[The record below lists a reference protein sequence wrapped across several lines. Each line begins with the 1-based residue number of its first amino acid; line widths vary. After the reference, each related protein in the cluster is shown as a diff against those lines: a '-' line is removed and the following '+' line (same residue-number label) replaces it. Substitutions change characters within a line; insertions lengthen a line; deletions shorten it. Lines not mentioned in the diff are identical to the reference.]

1 MAINIGTPAVRA
13 KNQRLYDRIGYDYT
27 RERRADPRI
36 AARVMAALGGA
47 RTVVNVGAGAGAYEP
62 HDRWV
67 LAVEPSGAMRA
78 QRPAAAAPC
87 LAAGAEALPLD
98 DASVDVAMAVHT
110 DFHWRDRR
118 AGIAEMVRVSRHG
131 IVVLTVDRAVAER
144 FWLVRDYLPGVADL
158 FAPLQRVT
166 ELLPRDG
173 SEQVETVVIP
183 HDCRDGFVHAHWRR
197 PQLLLDSSVRA
208 SMAVFARLDP
218 TEVERRLGRLAGDVE
233 SGEWR
238 RRHSELLERS
248 ELDLGHRLVVWR
260 RG

>member
-1 MAINIGTPAVRA
+1 VP
-13 KNQRLYDRIGYDYT
+13 RLYDRIGHDYA

-36 AARVMAALGGA
+36 AARVMAALGDA

-62 HDRWV
+62 RDRWV

-98 DASVDVAMAVHT
+98 GSVQV
-110 DFHWRDRR
+110 
-118 AGIAEMVRVSRHG
+118 E
-131 IVVLTVDRAVAER
+131 AVAI
-144 FWLVRDYLPGVADL
+144 
-158 FAPLQRVT
+158 
-166 ELLPRDG
+166 
-173 SEQVETVVIP
+173 S
-183 HDCRDGFVHAHWRR
+183 HDCRDGFVHAFWRR

-218 TEVERRLGRLAGDVE
+218 TTVERGLGQLAGDVD
-233 SGEWR
+233 SGEWG

-260 RG
+260 PSLPAGGVSRW

>member
-1 MAINIGTPAVRA
+1 VATL
-13 KNQRLYDRIGYDYT
+13 LYDRIGRDYA

-36 AARVMAALGGA
+36 GALLTAALGDS
-47 RTVVNVGAGAGAYEP
+47 RTVVNVGAGVGSYEP
-62 HDRWV
+62 DDRWV
-67 LAVEPSGAMRA
+67 LAVEPSAAMRA

-87 LAAGAEALPLD
+87 LAAGAETLPLD

-118 AGIAEMVRVSRHG
+118 AGITEMVRVSRHG

-144 FWLVRDYLPGVADL
+144 YWLVSEYLPGAADL
-158 FAPLQRVT
+158 FAPLRRVT
-166 ELLPRDG
+166 ELLPEVGG
-173 SEQVETVVIP
+173 SVQVTPVPIP
-183 HDCRDGFVHAHWRR
+183 HDCRDGFVHAYWRR
-197 PQLLLDSSVRA
+197 PQLLLDSSLRA

-218 TEVERRLGRLAGDVE
+218 TEVERGLGQLAGDVD
-233 SGEWR
+233 SGEWG

-260 RG
+260 RC

>member
-1 MAINIGTPAVRA
+1 VP
-13 KNQRLYDRIGYDYT
+13 RLYDRIGRDYA

-36 AARVMAALGGA
+36 AARVMAALGDA

-62 HDRWV
+62 RDRWV

-87 LAAGAEALPLD
+87 LAADAEALPLD

-144 FWLVRDYLPGVADL
+144 FWLVSDYLPGAADL

-173 SEQVETVVIP
+173 SVQVETVAISQ
-183 HDCRDGFVHAHWRR
+183 DCRDGFVHAFWRR

-208 SMAVFARLDP
+208 SMAVFAHLDP
-218 TEVERRLGRLAGDVE
+218 TTVERGLEQLAGDVD
-233 SGEWR
+233 SGEWG

-260 RG
+260 RSLRAGGVSRW